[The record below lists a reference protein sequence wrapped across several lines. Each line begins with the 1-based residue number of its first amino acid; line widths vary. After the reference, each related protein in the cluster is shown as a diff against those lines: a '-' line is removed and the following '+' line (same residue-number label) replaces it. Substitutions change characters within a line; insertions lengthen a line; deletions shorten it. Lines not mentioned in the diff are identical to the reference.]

1 MDGEGREEKG
11 MFLYALGA
19 IIWIGTAW
27 MIFRLTGW
35 GPSDPAYWGLIIL
48 ASPASLVLAAFTL
61 GKKKKE

>member
-1 MDGEGREEKG
+1 

-35 GPSDPAYWGLIIL
+35 GPSDPAYWGLVIL